1 MKVLQVH
8 ERYSPYGGGEVYF
21 RDMCHGLAEKG
32 HEVICV
38 YTSNH
43 YSTSTKDSKL
53 KEYCVKPSIGW
64 RSGRRAVAQ
73 VIEIVTIEN
82 PDIIHLHGIHYGVS
96 PLVVRALRR
105 LRPIV
110 YTAHEISNFCYKNT
124 KLLFASNRICEYPLD
139 WNCLRRGCFTLR
151 NEGRPL
157 DNLRTM
163 FLLNWRLREYR
174 KLDRI
179 IAPSRYARQELLRN
193 DFVPDKTV
201 TLNHYLPICPEWDKP
216 RETSL
221 REDMILYVGRMYE
234 KKGVMEFLE
243 VLNLIANHPWKA
255 VFIGEGPDLEKAI
268 QRAKKLHLSNRT
280 EFVGGISRG
289 DLEHYYSRCSLLVI
303 PSLCPESF
311 GLVGLEAMY
320 FSKPVVAF
328 DLGGVKDL
336 VVDGKTGFLVEG
348 GDTKGM
354 ATSIVR
360 LLENK
365 ELVAQFGEAGKKR
378 FIKLFQKKRHIQ
390 RLLQILQEVIE
401 ERKG

>member
-1 MKVLQVH
+1 MIQ
-8 ERYSPYGGGEVYF
+8 R
-21 RDMCHGLAEKG
+21 R
-32 HEVICV
+32 
-38 YTSNH
+38 
-43 YSTSTKDSKL
+43 
-53 KEYCVKPSIGW
+53 W

-73 VIEIVTIEN
+73 VIEIVRIEN
-82 PDIIHLHGIHYGVS
+82 PDVIHLHGIHYGVS

-216 RETSL
+216 VEKSL